1 MIWMCQEIYDYK
13 NEHNNDFSNYFN
25 LKDIDKDA
33 ESLLNK
39 FINNKSNKL
48 NGENNLTD
56 IIKIARIMGFKIFHT
71 QLEKDKRELSGMIG
85 ISKKFE
91 EKFGSDKIIILNSID
106 SDEHMLFTIAHEI
119 AHYIYDYNPNLH
131 KKEYFNKYKTDE
143 AQTDEEK
150 RANRFAAAFLM
161 PAEKF
166 NSLFDE
172 KNSLEKNIKILATE
186 FKVPQTAVE
195 QRIIELGLI

>member
-1 MIWMCQEIYDYK
+1 MCQEIYDYK

-131 KKEYFNKYKTDE
+131 KKEYFNKYKIDE

>member
-1 MIWMCQEIYDYK
+1 MCQEIYEYK

-71 QLEKDKRELSGMIG
+71 QLEKDKRELC
-85 ISKKFE
+85 E
-91 EKFGSDKIIILNSID
+91 
-106 SDEHMLFTIAHEI
+106 
-119 AHYIYDYNPNLH
+119 
-131 KKEYFNKYKTDE
+131 
-143 AQTDEEK
+143 
-150 RANRFAAAFLM
+150 
-161 PAEKF
+161 
-166 NSLFDE
+166 
-172 KNSLEKNIKILATE
+172 
-186 FKVPQTAVE
+186 
-195 QRIIELGLI
+195 

>member
-1 MIWMCQEIYDYK
+1 MCQEIYDYK

>member
-172 KNSLEKNIKILATE
+172 KNSLH
-186 FKVPQTAVE
+186 F
-195 QRIIELGLI
+195 